1 MRAAGRR
8 FGHAA
13 PGMRFLPGDFEVL
26 TSTSGDTATL
36 TLRGELDMATVDA
49 VEQAIAAVG
58 DAPRPLVI
66 DLRGLRFLDS
76 MGLELFL
83 ALDTRLREAGRELV
97 LVRGPR
103 AVHRLFAGHAA
114 RVGAADRRRA
124 ARLSRAA
131 HRRLPFRSPHG
142 ERLDVGRASA
152 LSPA

>member
-1 MRAAGRR
+1 
-8 FGHAA
+8 
-13 PGMRFLPGDFEVL
+13 MRFLPGDFEVL

-58 DAPRPLVI
+58 DEPRRFVI
-66 DLRGLRFLDS
+66 DLRELRFLDS

-103 AVHRLFAGHAA
+103 AVHRLFEVMQLESVLQIVDAPPG
-114 RVGAADRRRA
+114 
-124 ARLSRAA
+124 
-131 HRRLPFRSPHG
+131 
-142 ERLDVGRASA
+142 
-152 LSPA
+152 

>member
-1 MRAAGRR
+1 
-8 FGHAA
+8 
-13 PGMRFLPGDFEVL
+13 MRFLPGDFEVL

-58 DAPRPLVI
+58 DEPRRLVI
-66 DLRGLRFLDS
+66 DLRELRFLDS

-83 ALDTRLREAGRELV
+83 TLDTRLREAGRELV

-103 AVHRLFAGHAA
+103 AVHRLFEVMQLESVLQIVDAAPSWPGGGPHTPPPSPRTDTSRLGHFVTVNDWTSVA
-114 RVGAADRRRA
+114 
-124 ARLSRAA
+124 
-131 HRRLPFRSPHG
+131 P
-142 ERLDVGRASA
+142 SA